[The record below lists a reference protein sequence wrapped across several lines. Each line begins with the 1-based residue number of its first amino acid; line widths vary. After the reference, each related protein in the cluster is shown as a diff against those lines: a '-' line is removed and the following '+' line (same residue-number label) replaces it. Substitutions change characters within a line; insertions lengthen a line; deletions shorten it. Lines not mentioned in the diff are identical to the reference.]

1 VHHLHFARIVL
12 LTPYEHILN
21 LVLFMAG
28 ETPSRSEE
36 GVRCDR
42 QRVRQWATE
51 DQHKARLAMIHAG
64 VGFWHIRR
72 YSTGGFYEPSNVFLS
87 TIAIWAYG
95 SFSQLLASNQQTQ
108 RESSHSGSDSSAP
121 TSIRLDRPTDDELVQ
136 LYVRQGA
143 RMKATIAGV
152 GNISGPKGP
161 HKALKEGRKILRELT
176 NWGIGARYIRI
187 LTRLADRYEA
197 SP

>member
-28 ETPSRSEE
+28 DGPPRTEE
-36 GVRCDR
+36 EVRRDR
-42 QRVRQWATE
+42 QQVRQWATE
-51 DQHKARLAMIHAG
+51 DQYKARLAMIHAG
-64 VGFWHIRR
+64 VGFWHVRR
-72 YSTGGFYEPSNVFLS
+72 YSSSGFYEPSNVFLA
-87 TIAIWAYG
+87 TIAIWAFG
-95 SFSQLLASNQQTQ
+95 SFSQLLGKDQQSQ
-108 RESSHSGSDSSAP
+108 RESSPSGSDSSTP

-136 LYVRQGA
+136 LYIKSGA
-143 RMKATIAGV
+143 NMKATITGV

-161 HKALKEGRKILRELT
+161 QRALKEGCKILSELT

-187 LTRLADRYEA
+187 LTRLAEKYPT
-197 SP
+197 SS